1 MSSTGGA
8 LTSADSPPSMSR
20 LSCRSTWPIRRFSV
34 TLASR
39 PPPRIAV
46 STAVMTVHSCLTCSL
61 AAARSRFVQTRS
73 SSSRKRAGSAPLIQP
88 SSAAWNAGRKRCA
101 TLSKPRPMSAPPVPA
116 PRRRGCRSNG
126 PAVQQHERA
135 FGQRRLVAR
144 LTQVVQQRQQR
155 QRDVLAAAEQPLEIR
170 GQLHHRTRQR
180 FDALLGLLLVL
191 RLGQAAGTSAPF
203 PLRAAPR
210 RGSRRSSA
218 PRARHADARPCAAT
232 RRRRRG
238 RRRSPRAG
246 ARAASSVL
254 ASSRLTSSK
263 ACVARSSIA

>member
-1 MSSTGGA
+1 MSSTGGE
-8 LTSADSPPSMSR
+8 LTSADSPPSISR

-46 STAVMTVHSCLTCSL
+46 STAVSTVHSCLTCSL

-88 SSAAWNAGRKRCA
+88 SSAALERRPQALRQLVEAAADVGAACRAAVSDVPLERAG
-101 TLSKPRPMSAPPVPA
+101 
-116 PRRRGCRSNG
+116 
-126 PAVQQHERA
+126 VQQHERA

-155 QRDVLAAAEQPLEIR
+155 QRDVLAAAEQPLEIG
-170 GQLHHRTRQR
+170 GQLHHRARQR
-180 FDALLGLLLVL
+180 FDALLGL
-191 RLGQAAGTSAPF
+191 RARPSPRPTAGRSAPS
-203 PLRAAPR
+203 PRRAAPR

-218 PRARHADARPCAAT
+218 RRARCADARPCAAT
-232 RRRRRG
+232 RRRPHG

-246 ARAASSVL
+246 CARHRAC
-254 ASSRLTSSK
+254 SR
-263 ACVARSSIA
+263 ARG